1 MENLKFEEMFTTKHT
16 GKMEGMLSISTTSA
30 RNCFCQKMQGQ
41 EGTVC
46 SKCYTNKGFLKT
58 VVNSKKLN
66 KNYEILTSQDVEWKK
81 VKDIYLIN
89 GYRFIRIEAF
99 GELANL
105 KQLENYYNLAKAFP
119 KKRFTIWTKRIDLLE
134 KSTLEKP
141 KNLTLILSSLKIDM
155 KQEHKLDVIDKVF
168 TVFTKEGAETQNE
181 KINCG
186 AKKCAECK
194 ICYTKNK
201 VKFVNELLK

>member
-1 MENLKFEEMFTTKHT
+1 MENLKFEEMFTTAHT

-105 KQLENYYNLAKAFP
+105 KQLENYYN
-119 KKRFTIWTKRIDLLE
+119 
-134 KSTLEKP
+134 
-141 KNLTLILSSLKIDM
+141 SLKNEE
-155 KQEHKLDVIDKVF
+155 KQNQKYFNKKTANYSIIFYVLAIVYIS
-168 TVFTKEGAETQNE
+168 
-181 KINCG
+181 INLFY
-186 AKKCAECK
+186 KD
-194 ICYTKNK
+194 
-201 VKFVNELLK
+201 ELSL

>member
-30 RNCFCQKMQGQ
+30 RNFFCQKMQGQ

-46 SKCYTNKGFLKT
+46 NKCYTNKGFLKT

-155 KQEHKLDVIDKVF
+155 KQEHKLDVVDKVF